1 MSKSCDACAKRVNE
15 VRNFYGANVCRKC
28 ATDLKEAYG
37 GPETLRSPHR
47 GSGPSGINM
56 DQAFGGFHG
65 EEPSPESMDD
75 IFGDP
80 EACPGCGSKPGDGIT
95 YGCDDPMGCG
105 HNRANQDAAIGD
117 AVADTQRSP
126 RMSHMKHESAKFDGD
141 AYMEETIRLEEARK
155 RQNKAPVTQD
165 SIGHI
170 RQLRTQELPQNRIRI
185 GK

>member
-15 VRNFYGANVCRKC
+15 VRNHYGANVCRKC
-28 ATDLKEAYG
+28 ATDLKEAFG
-37 GPETLRSPHR
+37 GPMTQRSPHR
-47 GSGPSGINM
+47 GPGPGGISM
-56 DQAFGGFHG
+56 DQAFAG
-65 EEPSPESMDD
+65 
-75 IFGDP
+75 FGDEDPMEELHP
-80 EACPGCGSKPGDGIT
+80 EACPGCGSMPGDGIT
-95 YGCDDPMGCG
+95 YGCEDPMGCG

-155 RQNKAPVTQD
+155 RQSKAPVTQD